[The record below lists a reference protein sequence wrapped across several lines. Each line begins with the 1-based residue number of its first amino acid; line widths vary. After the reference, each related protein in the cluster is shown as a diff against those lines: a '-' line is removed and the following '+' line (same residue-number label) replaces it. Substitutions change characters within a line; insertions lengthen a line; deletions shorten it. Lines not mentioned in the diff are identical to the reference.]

1 MSPPPGRISP
11 RHPSSHV
18 NLVPLFSTL
27 LVADNVHLVVEELQD
42 DNVDGCESEFV
53 GKSVIDSSDE
63 EGAASPVNVVSH
75 RSQPISFQTTTSNME
90 VRSTERSTHHSN
102 PASLSSRPL
111 AMRATT
117 FPDDGRS
124 ASYGRRS
131 TRRRGERRA
140 SKSPGASPEERRSAR
155 RTSMMRDRAGESST
169 SGERSRI
176 DCYQRTR
183 EESAEIVHNEEIN
196 PLEETSISWA
206 IQPEP
211 ELAQPLVS
219 ASVLGQVKPESYPST
234 SQPLV
239 TSSTIPRIELEP
251 STLDRVSK
259 DQLSLGKS
267 DMDKESSPVLTSG
280 WWNWFTS
287 FVTLK
292 IKVWQ
297 LVGLGV
303 CVGAVSCG

>member
-11 RHPSSHV
+11 RHPLTHV
-18 NLVPLFSTL
+18 NPVPLFSTL

-42 DNVDGCESEFV
+42 EKVDGCESEFV

-63 EGAASPVNVVSH
+63 DGEGTASPVNVVSY

-102 PASLSSRPL
+102 PALLSSRPL

-117 FPDDGRS
+117 FPDDSRS
-124 ASYGRRS
+124 ATYGRRS

-155 RTSMMRDRAGESST
+155 RTSMIRDRAGENST

-183 EESAEIVHNEEIN
+183 EESAEIVHKEEIN
-196 PLEETSISWA
+196 PLEEASISWA
-206 IQPEP
+206 TQPEP

-219 ASVLGQVKPESYPST
+219 ASVLEQYKSDSYPST

-239 TSSTIPRIELEP
+239 TSSTIPRIELQP
-251 STLDRVSK
+251 STQDKVSK
-259 DQLSLGKS
+259 DRSLLVNRTWIKS
-267 DMDKESSPVLTSG
+267 RRLLSPVDGGIGSPALLRSKLRFG
-280 WWNWFTS
+280 NLS
-287 FVTLK
+287 D
-292 IKVWQ
+292 
-297 LVGLGV
+297 
-303 CVGAVSCG
+303 